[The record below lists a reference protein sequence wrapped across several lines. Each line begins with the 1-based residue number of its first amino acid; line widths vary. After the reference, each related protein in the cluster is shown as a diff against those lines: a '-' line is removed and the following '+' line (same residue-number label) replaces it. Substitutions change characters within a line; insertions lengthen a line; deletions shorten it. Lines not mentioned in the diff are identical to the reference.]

1 MGSEMCIRDRAI
13 VGNPDLKPEKSKG
26 WEISYEQ
33 EFGDTTSAKLTYFD
47 NKKEDA
53 ISYKIEMAPPSQMG
67 KFYNIDSTSSKG
79 VEFEIKHDFGKG
91 FTLVGN
97 YNWLDSVDDTTGER
111 LNYNARNTYM
121 AKLMWTEPIKKEWNI
136 TAWNKWYTDFQYDS
150 DTVYSVN
157 TFNFTVTKRWGDK
170 YRVFAGI
177 DNVFNKDLSDMGY
190 YGRLWRVGA
199 EMKF

>member
-1 MGSEMCIRDRAI
+1 MPWRR
-13 VGNPDLKPEKSKG
+13 KS
-26 WEISYEQ
+26 
-33 EFGDTTSAKLTYFD
+33 
-47 NKKEDA
+47 
-53 ISYKIEMAPPSQMG
+53 
-67 KFYNIDSTSSKG
+67 
-79 VEFEIKHDFGKG
+79 
-91 FTLVGN
+91 
-97 YNWLDSVDDTTGER
+97 
-111 LNYNARNTYM
+111 
-121 AKLMWTEPIKKEWNI
+121 EWNI

>member
-1 MGSEMCIRDRAI
+1 
-13 VGNPDLKPEKSKG
+13 
-26 WEISYEQ
+26 
-33 EFGDTTSAKLTYFD
+33 
-47 NKKEDA
+47 
-53 ISYKIEMAPPSQMG
+53 MG

-150 DTVYSVN
+150 DIVYSVN

-177 DNVFNKDLSDMGY
+177 DNVFNKDLSAMGY